1 MNYFPNNDEEISL
14 VKFIAKFQYL
24 AVNDTK
30 YFFSTKKYYRKR
42 ITSLVEKKFLR
53 RTKST
58 LVLDELGVEYC
69 KLFNYE
75 YTQLNRNKKYLP
87 RLLYL
92 SSLGAFYNNSKEIQF
107 TPSFSI
113 KNKEMFTITAR
124 RFIRRIRYKW
134 N

>member
-1 MNYFPNNDEEISL
+1 MNYFPNGDEEISL

-42 ITSLVEKKFLR
+42 ITRLVEKKYLR

-69 KLFNYE
+69 KLFNFE
-75 YTQLNRNKKYLP
+75 YTVLNRNQKYLP
-87 RLLYL
+87 RLLYI
-92 SSLGAFYNNSKEIQF
+92 SNLGAFYHSANTVHF
-107 TPSFSI
+107 TPSFAM
-113 KNKEMFTITAR
+113 KDKEMFTITAR
-124 RFIRRIRYKW
+124 KFIRNI
-134 N
+134 